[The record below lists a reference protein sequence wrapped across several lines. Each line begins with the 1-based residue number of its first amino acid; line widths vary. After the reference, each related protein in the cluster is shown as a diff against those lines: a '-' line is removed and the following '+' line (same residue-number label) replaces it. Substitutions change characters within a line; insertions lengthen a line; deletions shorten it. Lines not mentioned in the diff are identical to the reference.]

1 MSHSLSFNIGRRAI
15 AAVAIAAVAIA
26 ATLTV
31 GASAAY
37 AQTITQA
44 PNGAPLYGLG
54 KTGVATIGQTFL
66 APTTGTL
73 DGFSFWLSNEINE
86 LSINTVDAD
95 QLRFQAYVMQWDVVN
110 ARAVGPVLFG
120 SAVQV
125 GPTQLSQEYQF
136 AITGLSVTVNTRYVA
151 FLSASGLFGSM
162 STDPMSAVFLS
173 DGTST
178 GGSLVYL
185 DSQDDV
191 SLFDSATWEE
201 GTAFSAPQA
210 QFRASFSTTVPEPS
224 SAALTVI
231 GLLGLMLGART
242 RTRMRTGT

>member
-1 MSHSLSFNIGRRAI
+1 MPHSLSFSIGRRAI
-15 AAVAIAAVAIA
+15 ATVAIAAVAIA

-31 GASAAY
+31 GASTAH
-37 AQTITQA
+37 AQTIAQG
-44 PNGAPLYGLG
+44 PNGVPLYGLG

-73 DGFSFWLSNEINE
+73 DGFSFWLSNEVGE
-86 LSINTVDAD
+86 PSSNTVDAD
-95 QLRFQAYVMQWDVVN
+95 LLQFRAYVMQWDVVN
-110 ARAVGPVLFG
+110 ALTVGPVLFG

-136 AITGLSVTVNTRYVA
+136 AISGLSVTANTRYVA

-173 DGTST
+173 DDASA
-178 GGSLVYL
+178 GGSLVFL

-191 SLFDSATWEE
+191 SLFGSATWDE
-201 GTAFSAPQA
+201 GTTFSAPQA
-210 QFRASFSTTVPEPS
+210 QFRANFSTTVPEPS
-224 SAALTVI
+224 SAALTGIAV
-231 GLLGLMLGART
+231 LGLMLIARMRTSTRT
-242 RTRMRTGT
+242 RT